1 MKLLQLY
8 RYINSP
14 SEWEVLKPLL
24 DERDHT
30 GWFLDWECS
39 RPAPEALVE
48 RWVRGIYTEG
58 GWNVAPP
65 SYPALVSL
73 DIPEATIDPIWILVP
88 HQAAPY
94 ICTVESEVDAI
105 QHDMSAVHRFDSISD
120 LLALRMECGKIH
132 QGPAVAKLIAEGL
145 RIGVDLQ

>member
-14 SEWEVLKPLL
+14 SDWKLLL
-24 DERDHT
+24 DERDNT

-39 RPAPEALVE
+39 RPAPETLVDRCGE
-48 RWVRGIYTEG
+48 DIYTEG
-58 GWNVAPP
+58 GWNEAPP

-88 HQAAPY
+88 HQTAPF
-94 ICTVESEVDAI
+94 ICTVESDVEDI
-105 QHDMSAVHRFDSISD
+105 RHDMSAVHRFDSISD
-120 LLALRMECGKIH
+120 LLSLRMECGKIH